1 MAPLEFNP
9 GNKKVILSVDGGGM
23 RGVIAVAMLAELE
36 TMTGKPVHQLFDMVA
51 GTSTGAII
59 AAGIAT
65 GMTAHDLLE
74 QVYRDALPGVFRR
87 QPQGI
92 QFWIRYVLNGL
103 RHLYELR
110 PFLDTLGPLV
120 EGITIGNLHDNDTPE
135 NKRPIFFLTTR
146 DIRANNTYYVVSKG
160 PGRKEFA
167 DWPLS
172 GAVLASSAAPI
183 YFPPVLGNLVD
194 GGVGLYANP
203 CLAASVEAMEY
214 IGAAEGFV
222 DNEVMHFSLGTGYI
236 ANTRPSGAGGRF
248 WLKDWIEYL
257 IITGLDDSAL
267 QQVFVTQALYRRRM
281 DFRRY
286 NPFLDTASVRE
297 VLGVALAGRPN
308 PATLGLDSFTPE
320 AVALM
325 EEIGRAYARKVDWN
339 QPGYTPWVRD
349 RSHPDHGKGRD
360 GGHPLPGTLPVVWH
374 GTPYR

>member
-1 MAPLEFNP
+1 MVSLDFNP
-9 GNKKVILSVDGGGM
+9 SNKKVILSVDGGGM

-36 TMTGKPVHQLFDMVA
+36 TMTGKPAHQLFDMVA

-59 AAGIAT
+59 AAGFAT

-74 QVYRDALPGVFRR
+74 QVYRDALPNVFRR

-92 QFWIRYVLNGL
+92 QFWIKYVLNGL
-103 RHLYELR
+103 RHLYDLQ
-110 PFLDTLGPLV
+110 PFLDALGPLV

-146 DIRANNTYYVVSKG
+146 DIRANNTYYIVSKG

-203 CLAASVEAMEY
+203 CLAASVEAMEF

-222 DNEVMHFSLGTGYI
+222 DNEVMHFSFGTGYV
-236 ANTRPSGAGGRF
+236 ANTRSSGAGGRF

-267 QQVFVTQALYRRRM
+267 QQVFVNQALYRRRM

-286 NPFLDTASVRE
+286 NPFLDAASVRE
-297 VLGVALAGRPN
+297 ALGVALDGRPD

-325 EEIGRAYARKVDWN
+325 EEIGRTYAHKVDWN

-349 RSHPDHGKGRD
+349 RNHPDHGKGRD
-360 GGHPLPGTLPVVWH
+360 GGHPLPGTLPVVWR